1 MQKWRRS
8 VAAIMVISLHCCCGK
23 TSDFF
28 GEVKSIETARIVE
41 QANRYLSEEP
51 ITVTAATCER
61 STGGLHDYYSE
72 GDYWWPDPENPGG
85 PYTRRDGMSNPE
97 VFSDHRLFM
106 RRLSQIVPALAAAYV
121 ITNDRR
127 YSDRAIRHLIAWF
140 VNEDTRMNP
149 NLLYAQAIHGRVT
162 GRGIGIIDTIHL
174 VEVARS
180 VSVLETLTDHYDED
194 ISRIKRWFAD
204 YLEWMT
210 THDYGI
216 EERDTKNNHATCWVM
231 QAAEF
236 ARLTG
241 NTEVFENCRKRYKTV
256 LLPSQMAE
264 DGSFP
269 LELERTKPYGYSL
282 FNLDAMATLCQ
293 ILSTSAENLW
303 SFELQDGRGMRKAL
317 AFMYPYILDQ
327 GSWPYPAD
335 VMYHDQWPVRHP
347 SLLFGGTAFS
357 EPKYVELWKTLDP
370 DPREEEIIRN
380 YPIRQPVLWLVEL
393 ETLGSAD

>member
-28 GEVKSIETARIVE
+28 GEVKSIEKARIVE

-106 RRLSQIVPALAAAYV
+106 RRLSQMVPALAAAYV